1 MQPGSDGNALCGFSR
16 CRNPLPPPGPRGGR
30 PYEFCPERVWS
41 GNATCKQLAAAEN
54 SLRAALGVDPG
65 TLALGGFATDVR
77 EHVERVL
84 APADA
89 LKGVLE
95 QVVVRLDTEV
105 RSALAAVESSD
116 KAAAEDRG
124 LREHAERQAAE
135 SEQAAAEARALAEEH
150 QAARLTAE
158 HARDEAAAKAR
169 AAELRQARAESRRDA
184 EHERA
189 EQAEHRARDAAHRE
203 HTALQAA
210 AQAGQELASARAE
223 LAGLEQRLLDDR
235 AAATKAFARVEA
247 AVESARTDTA
257 AVRAELARAEERH
270 RTELDRHTTRT
281 ETRLST
287 LAREHQ
293 NAIVELHQKL
303 GAALQRATLAET
315 DAAALRQAATAVRE
329 PGGTA
334 KAGTSAQEPAE
345 ATPPLLEQGGTGH
358 RPPDHSLT
366 PDGMGA

>member
-30 PYEFCPERVWS
+30 PYEFCPERVWP
-41 GNATCKQLAAAEN
+41 GNVGCKQLAAAEN

-65 TLALGGFATDVR
+65 TLALGGFAADVR

-95 QVVVRLDTEV
+95 QVVARLDTEV
-105 RSALAAVESSD
+105 RAALAAVETSD

-124 LREHAERQAAE
+124 LREQAERQAAE
-135 SEQAAAEARALAEEH
+135 SEQAAAEARALVEEH
-150 QAARLTAE
+150 QAARITAE

-189 EQAEHRARDAAHRE
+189 DQAEHRARDAAQRE

-210 AQAGQELASARAE
+210 AKAGQELASVRAE
-223 LAGLEQRLLDDR
+223 LAGLEQRLVDDR
-235 AAATKAFARVEA
+235 AAAAKALAGA
-247 AVESARTDTA
+247 ESALKAARADTA
-257 AVRAELARAEERH
+257 AVRVELARAEERH
-270 RTELDRHTTRT
+270 RTELDRHATRA

-287 LAREHQ
+287 LTREHQ
-293 NAIVELHQKL
+293 NVVAELHQKL
-303 GAALQRATLAET
+303 GAALQRATAAEA
-315 DAAALRQAATAVRE
+315 DAVALREAAARVPE
-329 PGGTA
+329 PVETTEG
-334 KAGTSAQEPAE
+334 S
-345 ATPPLLEQGGTGH
+345 
-358 RPPDHSLT
+358 
-366 PDGMGA
+366 

>member
-1 MQPGSDGNALCGFSR
+1 MQPGLDGNALCGFSR

-30 PYEFCPERVWS
+30 PYEFCPDRVWS
-41 GNATCKQLAAAEN
+41 GNTTCKQLAASEN

-95 QVVVRLDTEV
+95 QVVARLDTQV
-105 RSALAAVESSD
+105 TAALAAVEASD

-135 SEQAAAEARALAEEH
+135 SEHAAAEARALAEEH
-150 QAARLTAE
+150 QAARLAAE

-169 AAELRQARAESRRDA
+169 GAELKQARAEARRDA

-189 EQAEHRARDAAHRE
+189 EQAEHRAREAAQRE
-203 HTALQAA
+203 HAALRAA
-210 AQAGQELASARAE
+210 AEAGQELASARAE
-223 LAGLEQRLLDDR
+223 LAGLEQRLVDDR
-235 AAATKAFARVEA
+235 AAATQALARAESA
-247 AVESARTDTA
+247 LESARADTA
-257 AVRAELARAEERH
+257 AVRAELSRAQERH
-270 RTELDRHTTRT
+270 HADLDRLTTRA

-287 LAREHQ
+287 LTREHQ
-293 NAIVELHQKL
+293 NTVAELHQKL
-303 GAALQRATLAET
+303 GATLHRATLAET
-315 DAAALRQAATAVRE
+315 DATALREAAAAQAAQR
-329 PGGTA
+329 
-334 KAGTSAQEPAE
+334 
-345 ATPPLLEQGGTGH
+345 
-358 RPPDHSLT
+358 
-366 PDGMGA
+366 PDGSEQSS